1 MQSVLCGADALQ
13 PTKTGAVGSA
23 KLALH
28 ENGTLEY
35 QVSGGH
41 PFSLW
46 RVSGVCVPP
55 WHCPSAPRPQVQVVG
70 TASEVVGVTLETKP
84 RRKSKRNVL
93 FDMTASYKDGLVS
106 AAGCWE
112 GWHGDFG

>member
-1 MQSVLCGADALQ
+1 MRFSPRAEAIQSVLCGADALL

-41 PFSLW
+41 PCPSRRSQLYL
-46 RVSGVCVPP
+46 PP
-55 WHCPSAPRPQVQVVG
+55 WHCPLAPHPQVQVVG
-70 TASEVVGVTLETKP
+70 TASEVVGITLETKP
-84 RRKSKRNVL
+84 RRKSKRNIL
-93 FDMTASYKDGLVS
+93 FDMTPSYKDGLVS
-106 AAGCWE
+106 TS
-112 GWHGDFG
+112 